1 MSLLQQIAENLG
13 ATGATGASW
22 MHTIAIQEGATGPV
36 GGSWIQAWA
45 DAVGVTG
52 PIGGSWIQALADH
65 YGVTGADG
73 DWLIGIEVGT
83 SGGGG
88 EAPVNT
94 VAPAITGTTETGE
107 TLSCS
112 DGSWTGTATIIYT
125 YQWKRDGSPIGS
137 ATNSSYVLVNDDVGT
152 SVKCTVTATND
163 IGATNA
169 DSNTVT
175 PTNPPLDPDA
185 QAYLD
190 AVEAAGGTI
199 NDTITDATDTLFVD
213 LKAAGLYSKTIA
225 MYPYVGGVQ
234 NAHKLE
240 GKNPGTYDI
249 TFTGGWTFN
258 TLGATPNGT
267 NAWATNDMYLA
278 TTMTLNNSTLFTY
291 LGTDFPSVVGAYCV
305 DFGTADS
312 WDVNPFWALIGGN
325 QVGDPYS
332 YFYNND
338 GSATRMFVSPA
349 VIPSGIGLFGYNR
362 TSSTNYNIWKDGVKL
377 ATNTNVNT
385 GVLPSVKPLYMP
397 AAGSGS
403 VFDNVSSYSV
413 RRHQFDWV
421 GEGLTDGEVGDLSTI
436 VNTFQTAL
444 GRNTY

>member
-52 PIGGSWIQALADH
+52 PVGGSWIQALADH
-65 YGVTGADG
+65 YGVTGGEG

-112 DGSWTGTATIIYT
+112 DGSWTGTPTIIYT
-125 YQWKRDGSPIGS
+125 YQWKRNGSPIGG
-137 ATNSSYVLVNDDVGT
+137 ATNSSYVLVSGDVGT

-175 PTNPPLDPDA
+175 PTAPLDPDA
-185 QAYLD
+185 TAYLA

-199 NDTITDATDTLFVD
+199 NETITDATDTLFVA
-213 LKAAGLYSKTIA
+213 LKAASIYSKLDVFYPMIGGTYNSIRIEAKLQSTYNLTQGGSWTYSSSGATTVATTVHSAYLNTQYNCLTNLTSANSSYSTYWVNTHSFTPSNDIYFSGAYTGGTELWSLNPYNSTGWNFMGYRNGEGPNFNPTTAGIIPNGGYFINSELNVSGTDTIQGMVNTATYTSQA
-225 MYPYVGGVQ
+225 MNVTTNLPNTNFFLGNLSVSGSPYNGI
-234 NAHKLE
+234 
-240 GKNPGTYDI
+240 PGTYN
-249 TFTGGWTFN
+249 F
-258 TLGATPNGT
+258 LH
-267 NAWATNDMYLA
+267 
-278 TTMTLNNSTLFTY
+278 
-291 LGTDFPSVVGAYCV
+291 
-305 DFGTADS
+305 
-312 WDVNPFWALIGGN
+312 IG
-325 QVGDPYS
+325 D
-332 YFYNND
+332 
-338 GSATRMFVSPA
+338 
-349 VIPSGIGLFGYNR
+349 
-362 TSSTNYNIWKDGVKL
+362 
-377 ATNTNVNT
+377 
-385 GVLPSVKPLYMP
+385 
-397 AAGSGS
+397 
-403 VFDNVSSYSV
+403 
-413 RRHQFDWV
+413 
-421 GEGLTDGEVGDLSTI
+421 GLTQAEMTQLSTI
-436 VNTFQTAL
+436 VNTFQTTL

>member
-65 YGVTGADG
+65 YGVTGAEG

-112 DGSWTGTATIIYT
+112 EGSWTGTAIIIYT
-125 YQWKRDGSPIGS
+125 YQWKRNGSPIGS
-137 ATNSSYVLVNDDVGT
+137 ATNSSYVLVSGDVGT

-175 PTNPPLDPDA
+175 PTAPWDPSQLTGLWDWWTA
-185 QAYLD
+185 TTGVNMTGVSVDSWTGYNSNVLLPF
-190 AVEAAGGTI
+190 AGGTKAEYI
-199 NDTITDATDTLFVD
+199 ASDANFNNEPSVLFNPNYIDGGDYSYYIPVNSNTTSKCIFMVAKLITKITGDTSDILALGSSSSPRFAMFSQPGNPLIDIYADNGGYDT
-213 LKAAGLYSKTIA
+213 
-225 MYPYVGGVQ
+225 VGGSYVNGDYVFIRQ
-234 NAHKLE
+234 QYNRSTGLLSYYSSTTNSFTNLIGTFSVSANLNYINGNFSVNGYSGQYGGT
-240 GKNPGTYDI
+240 GKT
-249 TFTGGWTFN
+249 
-258 TLGATPNGT
+258 
-267 NAWATNDMYLA
+267 
-278 TTMTLNNSTLFTY
+278 
-291 LGTDFPSVVGAYCV
+291 SVVEV
-305 DFGTADS
+305 ISMD
-312 WDVNPFWALIGGN
+312 ALPTPTEIT
-325 QVGDPYS
+325 QLQTYIQTK
-332 YFYNND
+332 Y
-338 GSATRMFVSPA
+338 
-349 VIPSGIGLFGYNR
+349 GI
-362 TSSTNYNIWKDGVKL
+362 
-377 ATNTNVNT
+377 
-385 GVLPSVKPLYMP
+385 
-397 AAGSGS
+397 
-403 VFDNVSSYSV
+403 
-413 RRHQFDWV
+413 
-421 GEGLTDGEVGDLSTI
+421 
-436 VNTFQTAL
+436 
-444 GRNTY
+444 

>member
-65 YGVTGADG
+65 YGVTGGEG

-112 DGSWTGTATIIYT
+112 DGSWTGTPTIIYT
-125 YQWKRDGSPIGS
+125 YQWKRNGSPIGG
-137 ATNSSYVLVNDDVGT
+137 ATNSSYVLVSGDVGT

-175 PTNPPLDPDA
+175 PTAPPWYPSQLTNATLWFRADSGITLSGSDVTSWTDIISGKVATPYSGSSGVFTYNA
-185 QAYLD
+185 
-190 AVEAAGGTI
+190 
-199 NDTITDATDTLFVD
+199 TDANFNGEPSLQFDKDFSNNISLITPSDIILNNNQIFYWSVYYMNSPQENEQVYTDLQNPQVNAIQFNGGSSGSRNEFNPSGVNNGRM
-213 LKAAGLYSKTIA
+213 AS
-225 MYPYVGGVQ
+225 PYTTNLAVPQIFLGQ
-234 NAHKLE
+234 IDSNAL
-240 GKNPGTYDI
+240 TYKIYDNR
-249 TFTGGWTFN
+249 TTATTGG
-258 TLGATPNGT
+258 L
-267 NAWATNDMYLA
+267 
-278 TTMTLNNSTLFTY
+278 
-291 LGTDFPSVVGAYCV
+291 
-305 DFGTADS
+305 
-312 WDVNPFWALIGGN
+312 
-325 QVGDPYS
+325 
-332 YFYNND
+332 
-338 GSATRMFVSPA
+338 
-349 VIPSGIGLFGYNR
+349 
-362 TSSTNYNIWKDGVKL
+362 
-377 ATNTNVNT
+377 
-385 GVLPSVKPLYMP
+385 
-397 AAGSGS
+397 
-403 VFDNVSSYSV
+403 
-413 RRHQFDWV
+413 
-421 GEGLTDGEVGDLSTI
+421 LSTAINNASNFQLQIGNGFGNGPVQYEMDGRIAEIGYAWCNPTGPELTELFNYLTTRYGI
-436 VNTFQTAL
+436 VL
-444 GRNTY
+444 S

>member
-52 PIGGSWIQALADH
+52 PLGGSWIQALADH
-65 YGVTGADG
+65 YGVTGAEG

-94 VAPAITGTTETGE
+94 VAPAITGTTITGE

-112 DGSWTGTATIIYT
+112 EGSWTGTATIIYT
-125 YQWKRDGSPIGS
+125 YQWKRNGSPIGS

-199 NDTITDATDTLFVD
+199 NDTITDATDTLFVA
-213 LKAAGLYSKTIA
+213 LKAASIYSKIDVFYPMIGGTYNSIRIEAKLQSTYDLTQSGSWTYSSNGARTVANTSGSFYLNTQYNPFTNLTSANSSYSTYWTNTNSFTPTNDRYFSGAYSGQTEFWTLNPYDSNGWNFIGYRNQEGPNVNPTTAGIVPNGGYFINSELNVSGTNTIQGLINTATYTSQA
-225 MYPYVGGVQ
+225 MGTPTGLPNSNFFLGNVSISGSPYQGT
-234 NAHKLE
+234 
-240 GKNPGTYDI
+240 PGTYN
-249 TFTGGWTFN
+249 F
-258 TLGATPNGT
+258 LH
-267 NAWATNDMYLA
+267 
-278 TTMTLNNSTLFTY
+278 
-291 LGTDFPSVVGAYCV
+291 
-305 DFGTADS
+305 
-312 WDVNPFWALIGGN
+312 IG
-325 QVGDPYS
+325 D
-332 YFYNND
+332 
-338 GSATRMFVSPA
+338 
-349 VIPSGIGLFGYNR
+349 
-362 TSSTNYNIWKDGVKL
+362 
-377 ATNTNVNT
+377 
-385 GVLPSVKPLYMP
+385 
-397 AAGSGS
+397 
-403 VFDNVSSYSV
+403 
-413 RRHQFDWV
+413 
-421 GEGLTDGEVGDLSTI
+421 GLTQAEMITLSTI
-436 VNTFQTAL
+436 VNTFQTTL